1 MELAQVT
8 FKIET
13 ELPTLNEYINA
24 ERTNKY
30 IASAMK
36 KKYTNICAMYA
47 RQIPKQED
55 KLYDLAIHWVVTDNR
70 KDADNIYAG
79 SKFLIDG
86 MVEAGI
92 IPNDGRKNI
101 RNISHSIE
109 TGKKYCITV
118 TLIETLHPHPLEKL
132 Q

>member
-47 RQIPKQED
+47 RQIPKD
-55 KLYDLAIHWVVTDNR
+55 R
-70 KDADNIYAG
+70 KSTRLN
-79 SKFLIDG
+79 SSH
-86 MVEAGI
+86 
-92 IPNDGRKNI
+92 IPLSRMP
-101 RNISHSIE
+101 SSA
-109 TGKKYCITV
+109 
-118 TLIETLHPHPLEKL
+118 
-132 Q
+132 